1 MIYSNTLDR
10 YKALA
15 RSKQEE
21 TRFSPSWLKDCE
33 ILKYCPKEGFTKNKL
48 LNFDLFQSV
57 IKIQEIGNRIQAV
70 GVCKGQKDT
79 LLILKKK

>member
-1 MIYSNTLDR
+1 MSYNSTLDR

-57 IKIQEIGNRIQAV
+57 IKIQEIENRIQAV
-70 GVCKGQKDT
+70 GINGKKQT